1 MADPRFFD
9 RLGPLTL
16 NEIAALSGAAISDS
30 ASGNDTVDTVAPIS
44 EARPG
49 ALCYL
54 ENAKL
59 LRAYPDIRLDG
70 VILLAPPA
78 LAEDLAGRGAHVLT
92 HAQPRAGFGRAA
104 AALYRLKPFA
114 VDSAIAPDAD
124 IAGSSVIGHG
134 VVIGA
139 GARIGENVVIGPG
152 SAIGPGC
159 RIGAG
164 THIGPRAV
172 ILCADLGEN
181 CNILSGAVIG
191 ETGFGA
197 AISDDGLVDMPHLG
211 VVEIASSVTIGAN
224 SCVDR
229 GQFGA
234 TVIGEGTKIDNL
246 CHIGHNCRVG
256 RNVAMAAFAG
266 VSGSCVIEDDVMFGG
281 RVGLQDHITIG
292 KGARIGGNSALA
304 ESVPAGETWMG
315 DPAQPLRQYLRQ
327 VSEVRRLA
335 KRGGERKTKKKD

>member
-16 NEIAALSGAAISDS
+16 DEIAALSGAAISVS
-30 ASGNDTVDTVAPIS
+30 ASGADTVDTVAPVS
-44 EARPG
+44 EARAG

-59 LRAYPDIRLDG
+59 LRAHPDVRLDG
-70 VILLAPPA
+70 VYMLAPAA
-78 LAEDLAGRGAHVLT
+78 LAEDLAGRGAKVLT
-92 HAQPRAGFGRAA
+92 HDQPRAAFGRAA
-104 AALYRLKPFA
+104 AALFRLKPFPSDTPVA
-114 VDSAIAPDAD
+114 ASARIDPSAILAT
-124 IAGSSVIGHG
+124 G
-134 VVIGA
+134 VVVGEDAEIGA
-139 GARIGENVVIGPG
+139 DVEIGPG
-152 SAIGPGC
+152 AMIGPGC

-164 THIGPRAV
+164 TRIAPRAV

-191 ETGFGA
+191 EAGFGA
-197 AISDDGLVDMPHLG
+197 AVSADGLVDMPHLG
-211 VVEIASSVTIGAN
+211 TVGIANAVTIGAN

-234 TVIGEGTKIDNL
+234 TTIGEGTKIDNL
-246 CHIGHNCRVG
+246 CHIAHNCRVG

-327 VSEVRRLA
+327 VSEVRRLGR
-335 KRGGERKTKKKD
+335 RGEKKTKKKD

>member
-9 RLGPLTL
+9 GLGPLTL

-30 ASGNDTVDTVAPIS
+30 ASGSDTVSEVAPIS

-49 ALCYL
+49 CLCYL
-54 ENAKL
+54 ENGRL
-59 LRAYPDIRLDG
+59 LKAHPDIRLDDV
-70 VILLAPPA
+70 VILAPASLTEA
-78 LAEDLAGRGAHVLT
+78 LMERGAKVLV
-92 HAQPRAGFGRAA
+92 HAQPRAAFGRAVPGLFRPRA
-104 AALYRLKPFA
+104 MPIEHAIDP
-114 VDSAIAPDAD
+114 SARIAPGVRLGA
-124 IAGSSVIGHG
+124 G
-134 VVIGA
+134 VVTGA
-139 GARIGENVVIGPG
+139 DVQIGENVSIGPGSVIGPG
-152 SAIGPGC
+152 CHIGAGC
-159 RIGAG
+159 RIG
-164 THIGPRAV
+164 PRVV
-172 ILCADLGEN
+172 IQCADLGEN

-191 ETGFGA
+191 EAGFGA
-197 AISDDGLVDMPHLG
+197 AVSHEGLVDMPHLG
-211 VVEIASSVTIGAN
+211 TVEIAASVTIGAN

-229 GQFGA
+229 GLFGP
-234 TVIGEGTKIDNL
+234 TRIGEGTKIDNL
-246 CHIGHNCRVG
+246 CHIGHNCQVG

-335 KRGGERKTKKKD
+335 RRDTRTSKKKD

>member
-9 RLGPLTL
+9 RLGPLAL

-30 ASGNDTVDTVAPIS
+30 ASGSDRVDTVAPIS

-49 ALCYL
+49 TLCYL

-59 LRAYPDIRLDG
+59 LRAHPDVRLDD
-70 VILLAPPA
+70 VVVFATPA
-78 LAEDLAGRGAHVLT
+78 LAEDLAGRGAKVLT
-92 HAQPRAGFGRAA
+92 HGQPRAAFGRAA
-104 AALYRLKPFA
+104 AALYRLKAFP
-114 VDSAIAPDAD
+114 VERAIAPDAE
-124 IAGSSVIGHG
+124 IAGSAVIGHG

-139 GARIGENVVIGPG
+139 GARIGEDVAVGPG
-152 SAIGPGC
+152 SSIGPGC

-164 THIGPRAV
+164 THIGPRV
-172 ILCADLGEN
+172 VLLCADLGEN

-197 AISDDGLVDMPHLG
+197 AVSDDGLVDMPHLG

-234 TVIGEGTKIDNL
+234 TTIGEGTKIDNL

-281 RVGLQDHITIG
+281 RVGLQDHIVIG

-335 KRGGERKTKKKD
+335 RRGERKTKKKD